1 MADDRNAVVACTDLA
16 IGQGRLEL
24 ISNLNF
30 SCYEGDCL
38 AITGP
43 SGSGK
48 STLLRTLSGLC
59 LPRRGQVRV
68 LGSLLPGRSAREAQ
82 RVWRNTGTVQ
92 QDAALFQTRSALGNV
107 ELALRVAGHSRKW
120 ARLEATAWLRRL
132 GIGDKLHEPPR
143 RLSGGQQQ
151 RVALAR
157 ALSTRPKLL
166 ILDEPTSH
174 LDYELAR
181 GILSLAL
188 GLVKEGSVL
197 IMATHRIEEAEEF
210 ASSHVALA
218 ACTPVREPEA
228 LSSGTTGDDSTLD
241 DHRSRSRTFLSDDP
255 GSVVRALLIR
265 SAGTRKVKSPKE

>member
-218 ACTPVREPEA
+218 ACPPVREPEA

-241 DHRSRSRTFLSDDP
+241 DHRSRSRTFLSDGP
-255 GSVVRALLIR
+255 GSVVRL
-265 SAGTRKVKSPKE
+265 S